1 MKKYILVILPLAALT
16 SCSEIEETINQ
27 QIEKTTTS
35 VKEQAQNAV
44 KETLDDTISNSIN
57 SLTNAE
63 HAQFQEVFP
72 KGEPTMI
79 SDFKGKKF
87 SFPNGSPAYVFKY
100 KADKDLLIPYLEQ
113 QETLDEEKSDK
124 VAKKID
130 VVQNLQG
137 QVSGLQ
143 DDVKKKDGIIQSL
156 QYQIALKDS
165 SAQVQK
171 LAEKAKGDI
180 RSKAAQELA
189 AMSEHGDEAAQEQ
202 VSSEV
207 PPTEE
212 AQMYNQ
218 EESMF

>member
-44 KETLDDTISNSIN
+44 KETFDDTISNSIN

-130 VVQNLQG
+130 GKVFMDKLSFVEKFLPANTIDMSFLEDIKNDKSIEYYKLKGSQTAARLF
-137 QVSGLQ
+137 
-143 DDVKKKDGIIQSL
+143 IIRKRSRFFSL
-156 QYQIALKDS
+156 
-165 SAQVQK
+165 
-171 LAEKAKGDI
+171 
-180 RSKAAQELA
+180 
-189 AMSEHGDEAAQEQ
+189 
-202 VSSEV
+202 
-207 PPTEE
+207 
-212 AQMYNQ
+212 
-218 EESMF
+218 

>member
-16 SCSEIEETINQ
+16 SCSKIEETINQ

-63 HAQFQEVFP
+63 NAQFQEVFP

-130 VVQNLQG
+130 GKLFIDKLSFVEKFLPANTIDMSFLEDIKNDKSIEYYKLKRFPNSSTIIYNPKTQ
-137 QVSGLQ
+137 QVFQ
-143 DDVKKKDGIIQSL
+143 FVE
-156 QYQIALKDS
+156 
-165 SAQVQK
+165 V
-171 LAEKAKGDI
+171 
-180 RSKAAQELA
+180 SK
-189 AMSEHGDEAAQEQ
+189 
-202 VSSEV
+202 
-207 PPTEE
+207 
-212 AQMYNQ
+212 
-218 EESMF
+218 

>member
-1 MKKYILVILPLAALT
+1 MKKYILVILPLVALT
-16 SCSEIEETINQ
+16 SCSKIEETINQ

-44 KETLDDTISNSIN
+44 KETLDGTISNSIN

-63 HAQFQEVFP
+63 NAQFQEVFP
-72 KGEPTMI
+72 NGEPSMI

-130 VVQNLQG
+130 GKLFIDKLSFVEKFLPANTIDMSFLEDIKNDKSIEYYKLKRFPNSSTIIYNPKTQ
-137 QVSGLQ
+137 QVFQ
-143 DDVKKKDGIIQSL
+143 FVE
-156 QYQIALKDS
+156 
-165 SAQVQK
+165 V
-171 LAEKAKGDI
+171 
-180 RSKAAQELA
+180 SK
-189 AMSEHGDEAAQEQ
+189 
-202 VSSEV
+202 
-207 PPTEE
+207 
-212 AQMYNQ
+212 
-218 EESMF
+218 

>member
-16 SCSEIEETINQ
+16 SCSKIEETINQ

-44 KETLDDTISNSIN
+44 KETLDGTISNSIN

-63 HAQFQEVFP
+63 NAQFQEVFP
-72 KGEPTMI
+72 NGEPSMI

-130 VVQNLQG
+130 GKLFIDKLSFVEKFLPANTIDMSFLEDIKNDKSIECYKLKRFPNSSTIIYNPKTQ
-137 QVSGLQ
+137 QVFQ
-143 DDVKKKDGIIQSL
+143 FVE
-156 QYQIALKDS
+156 
-165 SAQVQK
+165 V
-171 LAEKAKGDI
+171 
-180 RSKAAQELA
+180 SK
-189 AMSEHGDEAAQEQ
+189 
-202 VSSEV
+202 
-207 PPTEE
+207 
-212 AQMYNQ
+212 
-218 EESMF
+218 

>member
-16 SCSEIEETINQ
+16 SCSKIEETINQ

-44 KETLDDTISNSIN
+44 KETLDGTISNSIN

-63 HAQFQEVFP
+63 NAQFQEVFP
-72 KGEPTMI
+72 NGEPSMI

-130 VVQNLQG
+130 GKLFIDKLNFVEKFLPANTIDMSFLEDIKNDKSIEYYKLKRFPNSSTIIYNPKTQ
-137 QVSGLQ
+137 QVFQ
-143 DDVKKKDGIIQSL
+143 FVE
-156 QYQIALKDS
+156 
-165 SAQVQK
+165 V
-171 LAEKAKGDI
+171 
-180 RSKAAQELA
+180 SK
-189 AMSEHGDEAAQEQ
+189 
-202 VSSEV
+202 
-207 PPTEE
+207 
-212 AQMYNQ
+212 
-218 EESMF
+218 

>member
-130 VVQNLQG
+130 GKVFMDKLSFVEKFLPANTIDMSFLEDIKNDKSIEYYKLKRFPNNSTIIYNPKTQ
-137 QVSGLQ
+137 QVFQ
-143 DDVKKKDGIIQSL
+143 FVE
-156 QYQIALKDS
+156 
-165 SAQVQK
+165 V
-171 LAEKAKGDI
+171 
-180 RSKAAQELA
+180 SK
-189 AMSEHGDEAAQEQ
+189 
-202 VSSEV
+202 
-207 PPTEE
+207 
-212 AQMYNQ
+212 
-218 EESMF
+218 

>member
-16 SCSEIEETINQ
+16 SCSKIEETINQ

-44 KETLDDTISNSIN
+44 KETLDGTISNSIN

-63 HAQFQEVFP
+63 NAQFQEVFP
-72 KGEPTMI
+72 NGEPSMI

-130 VVQNLQG
+130 GKLFIDKLSFVEKFLPANTIDMSFLEDIKNDKSIEYYKLKRFPNSSTIIYNPKTQ
-137 QVSGLQ
+137 QVFQ
-143 DDVKKKDGIIQSL
+143 FVE
-156 QYQIALKDS
+156 
-165 SAQVQK
+165 V
-171 LAEKAKGDI
+171 
-180 RSKAAQELA
+180 SK
-189 AMSEHGDEAAQEQ
+189 
-202 VSSEV
+202 
-207 PPTEE
+207 
-212 AQMYNQ
+212 
-218 EESMF
+218 

>member
-63 HAQFQEVFP
+63 NAQFQEVFP

-130 VVQNLQG
+130 GKVFMDKLSFVEKFLPANTIDMSFLEDIKNDKSIEYYKLKRFPNSSTIIYNPKTQ
-137 QVSGLQ
+137 QVFQ
-143 DDVKKKDGIIQSL
+143 FVE
-156 QYQIALKDS
+156 
-165 SAQVQK
+165 V
-171 LAEKAKGDI
+171 
-180 RSKAAQELA
+180 SK
-189 AMSEHGDEAAQEQ
+189 
-202 VSSEV
+202 
-207 PPTEE
+207 
-212 AQMYNQ
+212 
-218 EESMF
+218 

>member
-16 SCSEIEETINQ
+16 SCSKIEETINQ

-44 KETLDDTISNSIN
+44 KETLDGTISNSIN

-63 HAQFQEVFP
+63 NAQFQEVFP
-72 KGEPTMI
+72 NGEPSMI

-130 VVQNLQG
+130 GKVFMDKLSFVEKFLPANTIDMSFLEDIKNDKSIEYYKLKRFPNSSTIIYNPKTQRVFQFVE
-137 QVSGLQ
+137 VS
-143 DDVKKKDGIIQSL
+143 K
-156 QYQIALKDS
+156 
-165 SAQVQK
+165 
-171 LAEKAKGDI
+171 
-180 RSKAAQELA
+180 
-189 AMSEHGDEAAQEQ
+189 
-202 VSSEV
+202 
-207 PPTEE
+207 
-212 AQMYNQ
+212 
-218 EESMF
+218 

>member
-130 VVQNLQG
+130 GKLFIDKLSFVEKFLPANTIDMSFLEDIKNDKSIEYYKLKRFPNSSTIIYNPKTQ
-137 QVSGLQ
+137 QVFQ
-143 DDVKKKDGIIQSL
+143 FVE
-156 QYQIALKDS
+156 
-165 SAQVQK
+165 V
-171 LAEKAKGDI
+171 
-180 RSKAAQELA
+180 SK
-189 AMSEHGDEAAQEQ
+189 
-202 VSSEV
+202 
-207 PPTEE
+207 
-212 AQMYNQ
+212 
-218 EESMF
+218 

>member
-44 KETLDDTISNSIN
+44 KETLDDTISKSIN

-63 HAQFQEVFP
+63 NAQFQEVFP

-130 VVQNLQG
+130 GKVFMDKLSFVEKFLPANTIDMSFLEDIKNDKSIEYYKLKRFPNSSTIIYNPKTQ
-137 QVSGLQ
+137 QVFQ
-143 DDVKKKDGIIQSL
+143 FVE
-156 QYQIALKDS
+156 
-165 SAQVQK
+165 V
-171 LAEKAKGDI
+171 
-180 RSKAAQELA
+180 SK
-189 AMSEHGDEAAQEQ
+189 
-202 VSSEV
+202 
-207 PPTEE
+207 
-212 AQMYNQ
+212 
-218 EESMF
+218 